1 MEADSG
7 RMPILTLTCPGC
19 EKSALIDSDDEQ
31 HFCMHCGARL
41 EGDVVENAYTIDGVI
56 ESALRVSGAV
66 GDEPYQPYE
75 PKDYSGEP
83 WYPGV
88 QAVETKLI
96 EGDVEG
102 AADDLAKL
110 LDENHDVSKDI
121 EQCMHDTVA
130 GWLVDCI
137 AEGDAYS
144 GGLADIARLIEEYGP
159 DSGPNILIAS
169 LFYAIAQ
176 TPELVRVS
184 EDAAIVS
191 ETMFNLLLDYPEVEP
206 DIRMQ
211 LELCTDFMHVTGLL
225 IDQADSISEDEEEMN
240 DIRDWIYALQDFV
253 RMFGDAIFDACEVG
267 DDKLDALT
275 QYWLDSDISTIGA
288 NVRDIAIAYLDG
300 DIDADEVKK
309 DIKEYLDVYIN

>member
-1 MEADSG
+1 MA
-7 RMPILTLTCPGC
+7 ILTLICPGC
-19 EKSALIDSDDEQ
+19 EKSALIDEDDEQ
-31 HFCMHCGARL
+31 HFCMHCGARI
-41 EGDVVENAYTIDGVI
+41 EGDILENACPIEGVI
-56 ESALRVSGAV
+56 ESALRLSGAV

-83 WYPGV
+83 WYPKI
-88 QAVETKLI
+88 QAIEEKLI

-102 AADDLAKL
+102 AADDLAAL
-110 LDENHDVSKDI
+110 LDANHDASKDI
-121 EQCMHDTVA
+121 EMCMHDTVA

-137 AEGDAYS
+137 SEGDAYS

-176 TPELVRVS
+176 TPELVRVP
-184 EDAAIVS
+184 EDAAIVA
-191 ETMFNLLLDYPEVEP
+191 ETLFNLLLDYPEVEP
-206 DIRMQ
+206 DIRLQ

-225 IDQADSISEDEEEMN
+225 IDQADSMSEDEDEMN

-288 NVRDIAIAYLDG
+288 NVRDVACQYLDG
-300 DIDADEVKK
+300 EIDADATKAG
-309 DIKEYLDVYIN
+309 IKEYLYVYLN